1 MMVTVFLRHVVFW
14 LYTNVSKK
22 HPASTLNPEVAK
34 PSKRKSPGVYAT
46 YTHVW
51 HEVEG
56 EY

>member
-46 YTHVW
+46 YTHV
-51 HEVEG
+51 
-56 EY
+56 